1 MVGRAKWNFLADN
14 GSMAIFTGIV
24 KATSSLFLTG
34 EENTFRTWAIIVAGT
49 FVLIAVCLSMFL
61 IFEHL
66 TAYKNPEEQKFLI
79 GVILMVPC
87 YAVES
92 FVSLVKPAISVDCEI
107 LRDCYEAFAMY
118 CFGRYLIACLG
129 GEERTIEFM
138 KRQGRSNAK
147 TPLLEP
153 SSEKGCV
160 KHPFPLKYF
169 FKPWKLGQ
177 WFFQVVKFGIV
188 QYMIIKTFC
197 ALLAVVL
204 ETFGVYCEGEF
215 KVNCGYPYLAVVLNF
230 SQSWALYCLVQFYT
244 VTKDELEPIKPLA
257 KFLMFK
263 SIVFLT
269 WWQGVAIAVL
279 YSLGLFKGAIA
290 QGLQSKASVQDF
302 IICIEMGVASIF
314 HLYVFPSKPYELM
327 GERCIGSVAVMADYA
342 SIDSPLDPEEVK
354 DSERPTKMR
363 LPQPDIEGGGTMTFR
378 ESVRDV
384 VFGGGEYIVNDVK
397 FTVHHAVEPVE
408 KGFTRINE
416 TFHQISQNIKR
427 HERERRHTKDD
438 SFVLSSNSANRVIR
452 GIDDPLLTGSI
463 SDSGIT
469 RSKKHRSTSGNAS
482 AESGGENSDTGGG
495 RYEIHGRRWISKD

>member
-302 IICIEMGVASIF
+302 IICIEHRWVLLRFFISM
-314 HLYVFPSKPYELM
+314 Y
-327 GERCIGSVAVMADYA
+327 
-342 SIDSPLDPEEVK
+342 SPQNRTNLW
-354 DSERPTKMR
+354 
-363 LPQPDIEGGGTMTFR
+363 
-378 ESVRDV
+378 
-384 VFGGGEYIVNDVK
+384 
-397 FTVHHAVEPVE
+397 E
-408 KGFTRINE
+408 KGVLE
-416 TFHQISQNIKR
+416 ALLLWQIM
-427 HERERRHTKDD
+427 
-438 SFVLSSNSANRVIR
+438 
-452 GIDDPLLTGSI
+452 PL
-463 SDSGIT
+463 
-469 RSKKHRSTSGNAS
+469 
-482 AESGGENSDTGGG
+482 
-495 RYEIHGRRWISKD
+495 